1 MRSIIFKSLFFS
13 LLFSMVAQLSA
24 AELKATI
31 ATPDGEMVEHAVV
44 YAVPK
49 GGYRGSKSNKT
60 IVIDQVDKEFVRHV
74 TAIRTGTAVSFPN
87 RDQIRHHVYSFSP
100 TKQFDIPLYK
110 GTPAKPIRFN
120 KPGVVVLGCNI
131 HDWMSAYIF
140 VSDTPHFAVTNKK
153 GIATLKDIPAGN
165 YQVEVWHPRL
175 KGKPEATRKE
185 LKLNKGS
192 NPLSMTIKQRRA
204 WSVRR
209 APTFSGG
216 GYR

>member
-1 MRSIIFKSLFFS
+1 MRIVFITSLVFS
-13 LLFSMVAQLSA
+13 LSLGMISTLPA
-24 AELKATI
+24 AELQTTVT
-31 ATPDGEMVEHAVV
+31 TPDGDKVEDAVV

-49 GGYRGSKSNKT
+49 GGSQSSKSRKT
-60 IVIDQVDKEFVRHV
+60 IVIDQVDKEFVSHV
-74 TAIRTGTAVSFPN
+74 TAIRTGTAISFPN
-87 RDQIRHHVYSFSP
+87 KDQIRHHVYSFSS

-110 GTPAKPIRFN
+110 GTPAKPIVFD
-120 KPGVVVLGCNI
+120 KPGIAVLGCNI

-140 VSDTPHFAVTNKK
+140 VSDTPYFAITDKHGK
-153 GIATLKDIPAGN
+153 ATIKNIPTGS

-175 KGKPEATRKE
+175 KGKPESTRMAVTI
-185 LKLNKGS
+185 NKGS
-192 NPLSMTIKQRRA
+192 NPLSVKIKQRRA

>member
-1 MRSIIFKSLFFS
+1 MRILIFQTLVLSLVFGLTS
-13 LLFSMVAQLSA
+13 KLSA

-31 ATPDGEMVEHAVV
+31 ATPDGDMVEHAVV

-49 GGYRGSKSNKT
+49 SGSKPGKSNRT
-60 IVIDQVDKEFVRHV
+60 IIIDQVDKEFVNHV
-74 TAIRTGTAVSFPN
+74 TAVRTGTAVSFPN

-100 TKQFDIPLYK
+100 SKQFDIPLYK
-110 GTPAKPIRFN
+110 GTPAKPVRFD

-140 VSDTPHFAVTNKK
+140 VSDTPYFAVSDKK
-153 GIATLKDIPAGN
+153 GNATIRNIPAGN
-165 YQVEVWHPRL
+165 YRVEVWHPRL
-175 KGKPEATRKE
+175 KGKPEATRKQVA
-185 LKLNKGS
+185 LKKGS
-192 NPLSMTIKQRRA
+192 NPLSLTIKQRRA

-209 APTFSGG
+209 APTYSGG